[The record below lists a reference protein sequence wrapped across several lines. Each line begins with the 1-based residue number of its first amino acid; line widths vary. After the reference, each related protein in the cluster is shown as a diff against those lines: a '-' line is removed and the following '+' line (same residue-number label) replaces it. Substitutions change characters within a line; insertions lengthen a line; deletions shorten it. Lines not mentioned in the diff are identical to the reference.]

1 MNFITHVTYFE
12 FSQVREISFRHI
24 KYKIRNM
31 QITKACLI
39 KTRTIHFRVKSR
51 NRNTDLESVFPA
63 SSFKIP
69 LFQLPSKMSKRFIQ
83 YNERVM

>member
-1 MNFITHVTYFE
+1 
-12 FSQVREISFRHI
+12 
-24 KYKIRNM
+24 M

-39 KTRTIHFRVKSR
+39 KTRTIHFRVKAETGTLIWS
-51 NRNTDLESVFPA
+51 LFFPA